1 PARPILVVGVGEP
14 VRQLL
19 DDLDRVQVR
28 VVHLPVAGHDRPP
41 LVAGHH
47 LSIFVDSRS
56 ASSPGRSPC
65 SMNSRDAPP
74 PVLTW
79 SIRSPSPR
87 CRTAAAL
94 SPPPTTVKPGHR
106 ATASATARV
115 PAANGVNSNT
125 PIGPFQR
132 SRAASPISAEN
143 ASA

>member
-41 LVAGHH
+41 LVVRHH
-47 LSIFVDSRS
+47 LSIFLDSRS
-56 ASSPGRSPC
+56 ARRPGRSPC

-79 SIRSPSPR
+79 SIRSPGPR
-87 CRTAAAL
+87 GRPAAGRA
-94 SPPPTTVKPGHR
+94 SPPPTRKP
-106 ATASATARV
+106 
-115 PAANGVNSNT
+115 
-125 PIGPFQR
+125 
-132 SRAASPISAEN
+132 
-143 ASA
+143 

>member
-41 LVAGHH
+41 LVVRHH
-47 LSIFVDSRS
+47 LSIFLDSRS
-56 ASSPGRSPC
+56 ARRPGRSRC

-79 SIRSPSPR
+79 SMRSPSPKR
-87 CRTAAAL
+87 RTAAAL
-94 SPPPTTVKPGHR
+94 APPPPPEKPGPR
-106 ATASATARV
+106 APGPAPARA
-115 PAANGVNSNT
+115 PAANGATSNT

-132 SRAASPISAEN
+132 SR
-143 ASA
+143 

>member
-41 LVAGHH
+41 LVVRHH
-47 LSIFVDSRS
+47 LSIFLDSRS
-56 ASSPGRSPC
+56 ARRPGRSPC

-79 SIRSPSPR
+79 SIRSLSPKR
-87 CRTAAAL
+87 RTAAAL
-94 SPPPTTVKPGHR
+94 SPPPTTVKPGQR

-115 PAANGVNSNT
+115 PAANGATSNT
-125 PIGPFQR
+125 PIGPFLTIR
-132 SRAASPISAEN
+132 S
-143 ASA
+143 